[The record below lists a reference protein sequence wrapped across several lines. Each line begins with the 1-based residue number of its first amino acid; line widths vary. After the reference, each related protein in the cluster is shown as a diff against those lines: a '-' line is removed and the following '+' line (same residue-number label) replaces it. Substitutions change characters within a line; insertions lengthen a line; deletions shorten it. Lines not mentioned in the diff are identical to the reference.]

1 MILHGESV
9 RTNCALLLCLGRNRN
24 FLRLQYASIHLQ
36 SVVVSQ
42 TASIYRPNRVRATVG
57 LSLALHSWLKYG
69 DYCWRTNLNWTQRS
83 KTKPFRS
90 IVWSVFNLGVNPW
103 SFHLIL
109 QRFNSKSQLTRK
121 LVRALYCTSNR
132 HVVSWHMTTL
142 DWLGNVAHHHAATRT
157 YYKALFSWRIFLKM
171 VL

>member
-57 LSLALHSWLKYG
+57 LSLALH
-69 DYCWRTNLNWTQRS
+69 
-83 KTKPFRS
+83 
-90 IVWSVFNLGVNPW
+90 V
-103 SFHLIL
+103 
-109 QRFNSKSQLTRK
+109 QLTEI
-121 LVRALYCTSNR
+121 
-132 HVVSWHMTTL
+132 
-142 DWLGNVAHHHAATRT
+142 
-157 YYKALFSWRIFLKM
+157 WRLLLTNEFELNSTVKD
-171 VL
+171 